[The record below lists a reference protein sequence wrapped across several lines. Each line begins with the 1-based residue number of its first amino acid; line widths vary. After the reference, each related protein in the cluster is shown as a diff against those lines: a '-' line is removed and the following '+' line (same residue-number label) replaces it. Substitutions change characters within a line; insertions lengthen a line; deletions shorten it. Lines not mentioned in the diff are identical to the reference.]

1 MITIPLIFVINIAY
15 CLLHSDTNL
24 KSTDGCLHKQNSCTK
39 FELSHHILDLCLLIG
54 GDVPLPVKQQLLL
67 EISKFGH
74 LRKHTHFLSIVGV
87 AKEQDMTL
95 LAVERLLEFTTLSH
109 YLRLDSN
116 IKIFRLKIKSSVS
129 IYLQGSCCGEY
140 GIFFGLSVSSAV
152 MD

>member
-1 MITIPLIFVINIAY
+1 MGVCINR
-15 CLLHSDTNL
+15 TRVQNL
-24 KSTDGCLHKQNSCTK
+24 K
-39 FELSHHILDLCLLIG
+39 LSHHILDLCLLIG

-116 IKIFRLKIKSSVS
+116 IKF
-129 IYLQGSCCGEY
+129 C
-140 GIFFGLSVSSAV
+140 FA
-152 MD
+152 

>member
-1 MITIPLIFVINIAY
+1 MGVCINRTRVQ
-15 CLLHSDTNL
+15 SL
-24 KSTDGCLHKQNSCTK
+24 K
-39 FELSHHILDLCLLIG
+39 LSHHILDLCLLIG

-116 IKIFRLKIKSSVS
+116 IKFCFARKSIYLLVS
-129 IYLQGSCCGEY
+129 IYK
-140 GIFFGLSVSSAV
+140 VVVAV
-152 MD
+152 NIAAFLG